1 MHEHEPPARR
11 HAPVLQV
18 LGSITSLQLGAALAS
33 RLFDRVGAAGATM
46 LRLNLSAVVLTLV
59 ERPRISTWT
68 GPQRRAVVAL
78 GFTLAA
84 MNSAFYGA
92 VARLPLGAAITIE
105 FLGPL
110 GLAAVL
116 SRRIHDALWV
126 VLALVGVT
134 LLGFSE
140 QATVDGLDPVGV
152 VLALVAGVFWAG
164 YIVAG
169 ARVATRGPAR
179 GGLAGASIVAA
190 VLTLPFGLAQGG
202 RALLDPSVLGLGLA
216 MAVLASVVPY
226 TLELR
231 ALRHLQR
238 KTFSILVALE
248 PAVGSVV
255 GAVLLDQHLG
265 PASVVAIALVVAAG
279 IGATLTADVAAT
291 PAPLGGA

>member
-1 MHEHEPPARR
+1 MHEHEPPARSSV
-11 HAPVLQV
+11 PVLQV
-18 LGSITSLQLGAALAS
+18 LGSITSLQLGAAVAS

-46 LRLNLSAVVLTLV
+46 LRLNLSAVILTLI
-59 ERPRISTWT
+59 ERPRVRSWT
-68 GPQRRAVVAL
+68 VAQRRAVLAL
-78 GFTLAA
+78 GCTLAA
-84 MNSAFYGA
+84 MNAAFYGA

-116 SRRIHDALWV
+116 SRRLHDALWV
-126 VLALVGVT
+126 VLALVGVA
-134 LLGFSE
+134 LLGLSE
-140 QATVDGLDPVGV
+140 QGTVDGLDAVGV
-152 VLALVAGVFWAG
+152 VLALVAGLFWAG
-164 YIVAG
+164 YIVTG
-169 ARVATRGPAR
+169 ARVATQGPAR

-190 VLTLPFGLAQGG
+190 ALTLPFGIASGG
-202 RALLDPSVLGLGLA
+202 RALLDPRVLGLGLA

-255 GAVLLDQHLG
+255 GFVLLDQHLG
-265 PASVVAIALVVAAG
+265 PASLVAIALVVAAG
-279 IGATLTADVAAT
+279 VGATVTAEAPAA
-291 PAPLGGA
+291 PAPVGGA

>member
-1 MHEHEPPARR
+1 MHEHEPPVRR

-92 VARLPLGAAITIE
+92 VALLPLGAAITIE

>member
-1 MHEHEPPARR
+1 MHEHEPPVRR

-190 VLTLPFGLAQGG
+190 ALTLPFGLAQGG